1 MDTRDKPSA
10 RSEFFAGVRAELPIL
25 AGVIPFGFIYGTL
38 AVQLKVPELIT
49 QAMSSIVF
57 AGSAQFIAVPL
68 IAGGAPGLII
78 VLTIAVVN
86 LRHALYSA
94 SVAPYLE
101 RLPRRWKMLLAY
113 LLTDEAY
120 AMAITHY
127 HAGGD
132 LRNKHWYFFGTGLI
146 LWLCWQMSTI
156 VGLVIGA
163 QVPSSWSLD
172 FALPLTF
179 IAIVMPM
186 LKDRAFV
193 VAALVA
199 GGVAVVAIGL
209 PYKLGLML
217 AALLGIAA
225 GVIVRGSD
233 KIEIGAVEIA
243 ESRD

>member
-1 MDTRDKPSA
+1 M
-10 RSEFFAGVRAELPIL
+10 
-25 AGVIPFGFIYGTL
+25 
-38 AVQLKVPELIT
+38 
-49 QAMSSIVF
+49 
-57 AGSAQFIAVPL
+57 
-68 IAGGAPGLII
+68 
-78 VLTIAVVN
+78 
-86 LRHALYSA
+86 
-94 SVAPYLE
+94 
-101 RLPRRWKMLLAY
+101 
-113 LLTDEAY
+113 
-120 AMAITHY
+120 
-127 HAGGD
+127 
-132 LRNKHWYFFGTGLI
+132 I
-146 LWLCWQMSTI
+146 LWLCWQTSTM

-186 LKDRAFV
+186 LTDRAFV

-225 GVIVRGSD
+225 GVIVRRSD
-233 KIEIGAVEIA
+233 KVEIGAVEIA